1 MIKALFFDI
10 DDTLIKRGKF
20 EVEASAYEAI
30 CKAREKGLKI
40 IISTGRAYSL
50 MHEDIKDRVKADY
63 YITSNGACIN
73 DTEGNAIASYPMKK
87 ETTEKIIE
95 AFVEKDYPFAFKFVN
110 SFRVYN
116 RFKDFTDKYCNKAIS
131 IKNVYDDSAKRDY
144 HLTHNEMP
152 LDCFVFS
159 ENFEAVKVFEQ
170 FDDIQYYSN
179 KKEGSEC
186 WSNQANKGKSIIRLV
201 EELGLTLDE
210 CMSFGDG
217 TNDIEMIEN
226 CGIGVAMGNA
236 QDELKQ
242 VADYIT
248 TDIDKDGIY
257 NALKHFEII

>member
-20 EVEASAYEAI
+20 EVEASAYQGI
-30 CKAREKGLKI
+30 CQAREKGIKI

-50 MHEDIKDRVKADY
+50 MHEDIKNRIKADY

-73 DTEGNAIASYPMKK
+73 DTYGNAIASYPMKK

-95 AFVEKDYPFAFKFVN
+95 AFVEKDYPFAFKFIN

-116 RFKDFTDKYCNKAIS
+116 RFKDFTDKYCNKAIL
-131 IKNVYDDSAKRDY
+131 IDNVQDDSLKRDY

-152 LDCFVFS
+152 LDCFVYS
-159 ENFEAVKVFEQ
+159 DNFEATKIFAQ

-179 KKEGSEC
+179 KKDGSEC
-186 WSNQANKGKSIIRLV
+186 WSNQANKGKSITRLV
-201 EELGLTLDE
+201 EKLNISLEE

-217 TNDIEMIEN
+217 TNDIEMIKD
-226 CGIGVAMGNA
+226 CGIGVAMGNG
-236 QDELKQ
+236 QEQLKQ

-248 TDIDKDGIY
+248 TDIDDNGIY
-257 NALKHFEII
+257 NALKHFNII